1 VDISQYVG
9 GGIVVFNLR
18 SRNLRWQQHLD
29 LSTDHTKYR
38 AYMYSAPTLVDLN
51 RDGKM
56 EIVVGTSMVGLLCCA
71 LLCCAVL
78 CCAVRCCAVL
88 CCAVLC
94 CAVLCCA
101 VLCCAVLCCFG
112 CVALCCTVLCCLPC
126 SALCLFTSCSLT
138 DRWSDHRQHYCIAR
152 HTVCASAMSHACIL
166 TCTLFCCMQ

>member
-94 CAVLCCA
+94 CAVSAVLHCVVQCCA
-101 VLCCAVLCCFG
+101 VYPALH
-112 CVALCCTVLCCLPC
+112 CVSLPPAL
-126 SALCLFTSCSLT
+126 
-138 DRWSDHRQHYCIAR
+138 
-152 HTVCASAMSHACIL
+152 
-166 TCTLFCCMQ
+166 